1 MKRIFTFLCLLC
13 MTNIIY
19 GQNCA
24 NSTTVCAGATFE
36 VCKSNYTQSVSGSDY
51 GLVLVL
57 TAENSATIIQ
67 SSGDVSG
74 AAQACFTFDAAML
87 SQGTYQVR
95 ALNYEVETAMNV
107 GLPVNVGDNVDAVG
121 AIADVCYNANF
132 LNDVQCYEV
141 VQLPMATTDCTLFPN
156 GALIDVFPVGTVS
169 AADLVYS
176 LNGGAFQ
183 SDNRFVVMEEDVAED
198 YIITTMNVVTGC
210 TYEFEADCMSLPL
223 ELTAFEGACIE
234 GNYVLNWTTSS
245 EEDISHFIVERS
257 TNGVEYMPIGEIVAA
272 GHSTSIQNYAF
283 KDETGGLSRYYYRL
297 HIIETTGVEEYSRVV
312 TVECKTGSFG
322 VLDIHPNPTNEAVV
336 ITYEAMDRKQITLK
350 LADVLGRTLHEEMLT
365 PDLGL
370 NTKMLD
376 LSGFSPAVYVILMD
390 DGTRQIAKRV
400 VRE

>member
-1 MKRIFTFLCLLC
+1 MKRIFTFLYLLC
-13 MTNIIY
+13 IANSISA
-19 GQNCA
+19 QNCA
-24 NSTTVCAGATFE
+24 NSNTVCAGETFE
-36 VCKSNYTQSVSGSDY
+36 VCKTNYTQSVSGSDY
-51 GLVLVL
+51 ALVLML

-74 AAQACFTFDAAML
+74 AAQACYTFDAAML

-95 ALNYEVETAMNV
+95 ALNYDVAAAMNV
-107 GLPVNVGDNVDAVG
+107 GLPVNTGDNVDAVG
-121 AIADVCYNANF
+121 AIADVCYNPNF

-141 VQLPMATTDCTLFPN
+141 VPLPMATADCSAIN
-156 GALIDVFPVGTVS
+156 EGALVDVTLMNTDN
-169 AADLVYS
+169 AADVTYAID
-176 LNGGAFQ
+176 NGAFQ
-183 SDNRFVVMEEDVAED
+183 SGNQFVVTAVGS
-198 YIITTMNVVTGC
+198 YILTAMNTVTGC
-210 TYEFEADCMSLPL
+210 TFDFEVTCTSLPL
-223 ELTAFEGACIE
+223 ELTAFEGACVE
-234 GNYVLNWTTSS
+234 GNYVLNWETGS
-245 EEDISHFIVERS
+245 EEDISHFVVERS
-257 TNGVEYMPIGEIVAA
+257 TDGVSYVPVGEVAAA

-336 ITYEAMDRKQITLK
+336 MTYEAMDREHITLK
-350 LADVLGRTLHEEMLT
+350 IADVLGRRLHEEILA

-390 DGTRQIAKRV
+390 DGVRQIAKRV